1 MTMALVPFFG
11 NPDSTHCF
19 QAVLRMALKYFYPRE
34 DYSWDELDQLTGKKP
49 DKWTWRTRAMVE
61 LRRRGMDV
69 VNWGNFD
76 HKEFVERG
84 ASYLNDI
91 FGPEKARIQIEHC
104 DLEYEIENAREWVKV
119 VENKFGLPTLEDIK
133 ELLDIG
139 YLVIC
144 NVNSK
149 ILNQQEGY
157 SGHFVLIYEVED
169 DFVLMHDPGPPHAP
183 ERRVSYEVFLK
194 AWEYPNE
201 QARNVIAIRL

>member
-1 MTMALVPFFG
+1 MIPLVPFFG

-19 QAVLRMALKYFYPRE
+19 QAVLMMALKYFYPCE
-34 DYSWDELDQLTGKKP
+34 DYTWDELDQLTGKKP
-49 DKWTWRTRAMVE
+49 DKWTWRTRALVE
-61 LRRRGMDV
+61 LKRRGMDV

-84 ASYLNDI
+84 ASYLNDF
-91 FGPEKARIQIEHC
+91 FGVEKARIQIEHC

-119 VENKFGLPTLEDIK
+119 VQNKFGLPTLEDIR

-157 SGHFVLIYEVED
+157 SGHFVVIYDVED
-169 DFVLMHDPGPPHAP
+169 DFVLMHDPGPPHLP

-201 QARNVIAIRL
+201 EARNVIALRL

>member
-1 MTMALVPFFG
+1 MTKALVPFFG

-19 QAVLRMALKYFYPRE
+19 QAVLRMALKYFYPSE
-34 DYSWDELDQLTGKKP
+34 DYSWEELDQLTGKKP
-49 DKWTWRTRAMVE
+49 DKWTWRTRALVE
-61 LRRRGMDV
+61 LKRRGMDV

-84 ASYLNDI
+84 ASYLNDF

-149 ILNQQEGY
+149 ILNQQDGY
-157 SGHFVLIYEVED
+157 SGHFVLIYDVKD
-169 DFVLMHDPGPPHAP
+169 DFVLMHDPGPPHSP
-183 ERRVSYEVFLK
+183 ERRVSYEVFFK

-201 QARNVIAIRL
+201 EARNVIALRL